1 MSLIHYVLK
10 KKQYVIRVEWWC
22 RSHVRFIP
30 RSVCVCVCEYQCGCR
45 GAQVETKHMSAGA
58 GNVCDR
64 GASES
69 YAGRVAWCSSAV
81 QQYRLNKLSR
91 TRVGSLWQRSAR
103 RDISGHKAGVSRWPC
118 SFFFFF
124 FFHRIWF
131 YHRGKKKHCGTMRGT
146 FKAKLSS
153 GSVEERG
160 RDHERM

>member
-69 YAGRVAWCSSAV
+69 YAGRAAWCSSAV

-118 SFFFFF
+118 SFFSSFFF
-124 FFHRIWF
+124 SPDLI
-131 YHRGKKKHCGTMRGT
+131 
-146 FKAKLSS
+146 LSS
-153 GSVEERG
+153 GGKKALWYNEG
-160 RDHERM
+160 NIQGQIK